1 MRSIVEGLAKHQAS
15 LEHRHNAPNV
25 QCRLRLRI
33 VPRHGPVQTSMAL
46 PPAALH
52 PDMSA
57 TWTQRRFRS
66 HAAKPYSAPQRLIAP
81 AKGYRAVQARKLLQ
95 EIDRLE
101 GTRFSHV
108 TIQPRVPSK
117 YSPAYLRAMGA
128 LTPNSTSASKAV
140 KFFKRGL
147 ETQLSSL
154 TSAFGW
160 APVEW
165 PGSILFIDMANCGG
179 CLNVRNLD
187 KSVKAYRSTLSDLKR
202 FSQHRGCRV
211 HVMVY
216 VLLSCYSGVP
226 IRHLIG
232 PHMSSLI
239 LVG

>member
-1 MRSIVEGLAKHQAS
+1 M
-15 LEHRHNAPNV
+15 
-25 QCRLRLRI
+25 
-33 VPRHGPVQTSMAL
+33 VQTGMAVL
-46 PPAALH
+46 PVALRSNI
-52 PDMSA
+52 SA
-57 TWTQRRFRS
+57 TQRRFRS
-66 HAAKPYSAPQRLIAP
+66 HTPKPYSAPQRLIAP

-128 LTPNSTSASKAV
+128 LTPDSISTSKAA
-140 KFFKRGL
+140 KFFKKGL
-147 ETQLSSL
+147 ENQLSSF

-165 PGSILFIDMANCGG
+165 PGSILFIDLANCAG

-202 FSQHRGCRV
+202 FSQRRGCRI

-216 VLLSCYSGVP
+216 VLLPRHYLIPFSVSWDHTCP
-226 IRHLIG
+226 IYPSWDYADSFSKGRTSTIHDGTKRHTRDPCSASQAKG
-232 PHMSSLI
+232 HR
-239 LVG
+239 